1 MRLVTEGFEGFEGV
15 LCSHARFSRESVT
28 SHHRHED
35 RWSCPPSLPDGEA
48 FRGTS
53 EVKDFDVVGSFTVRI
68 LPLQVQLLQ
77 ALSFGHWR
85 LQALPRVVTFNA
97 LAKRL

>member
-1 MRLVTEGFEGFEGV
+1 MRLITKGFEGM

-28 SHHRHED
+28 SHHRRED
-35 RWSCPPSLPDGEA
+35 LWSCPPGLPDGEA
-48 FRGTS
+48 SRETS
-53 EVKDFDVVGSFTVRI
+53 EVKDSDVVGSSTVRI

-85 LQALPRVVTFNA
+85 LQALPRVATFNA
-97 LAKRL
+97 LARRL